1 MKNGKHG
8 GRSRFDGSRS
18 GGNREEGRPS
28 GPSTGKRFDKSRA
41 DKPGFGKS
49 GAAAMG
55 GFGKPRSDKPRAEK
69 PARFEKSARS
79 ESPERGDKPH
89 RFEKPRFGKP
99 RDERPARSDG
109 PRGERPARFDGT
121 QRGAERSERPTRFD
135 KPRFDKPRFDK
146 PRFDK
151 PRFDAPEGEQQ
162 GGRPERG
169 PRGPRRDRNL
179 RSGPFPGERPG
190 EGGGRVWLYGIHP
203 VLAALANPRRKILRI
218 AIQREVDSQLGPKL
232 ETLAEAHPIGLPDA
246 EILDREQIDRMMP
259 RGAVHQG
266 LAALVDGLDDPD
278 LDDIIRATEG
288 QDAARVVVLDQVTD
302 PHNVGAILR
311 SCAGFGVAA
320 VICPERHS
328 PGATA
333 VMAKAASGA
342 LERVPFVRVVN
353 LARALDH
360 LKKAGYWCVGLAGEA
375 STEIHQADMTGKIA
389 LVVGAEGEG
398 LRRLTREHCDLL
410 VRIPI
415 DKGVESL
422 NVSNATA
429 IALYELQ
436 RRVATAL

>member
-41 DKPGFGKS
+41 DKPGFGKPP
-49 GAAAMG
+49 GG
-55 GFGKPRSDKPRAEK
+55 KPGFGKPRSDKPRPEK
-69 PARFEKSARS
+69 PNRFEKSARF
-79 ESPERGDKPH
+79 ENAERGPERAERPNRFGTSRKEGP
-89 RFEKPRFGKP
+89 RFEKPRF
-99 RDERPARSDG
+99 DRPDG
-109 PRGERPARFDGT
+109 DQHG
-121 QRGAERSERPTRFD
+121 S
-135 KPRFDKPRFDK
+135 
-146 PRFDK
+146 
-151 PRFDAPEGEQQ
+151 
-162 GGRPERG
+162 RPERG

-179 RSGPFPGERPG
+179 RTGPFPGERPG

-218 AIQREVDSQLGPKL
+218 AVQREVDAQLGPKL

-246 EILDREQIDRMMP
+246 EILDREQLDRMMP

-353 LARALDH
+353 LARALEH

-415 DKGVESL
+415 DKGLESL

>member
-8 GRSRFDGSRS
+8 GRSRSDGSRS

-41 DKPGFGKS
+41 DKPRFGKS
-49 GAAAMG
+49 GANAMG

-69 PARFEKSARS
+69 PARFEKPARS
-79 ESPERGDKPH
+79 EAPERGERPN

-99 RDERPARSDG
+99 RTEGPRSDG

-135 KPRFDKPRFDK
+135 KPRFD
-146 PRFDK
+146 
-151 PRFDAPEGEQQ
+151 APEGEQHS
-162 GGRPERG
+162 GRPERG

-218 AIQREVDSQLGPKL
+218 AIQRELDAQLGPKL
-232 ETLAEAHPIGLPDA
+232 ETLAEEHPIGLPDA
-246 EILDREQIDRMMP
+246 EILDREQLDRMMP

-353 LARALDH
+353 LARALEH

-375 STEIHQADMTGKIA
+375 SIEIHQADMTGKIA

>member
-28 GPSTGKRFDKSRA
+28 GPSSGKRFDKSRA

-49 GAAAMG
+49 GANAMG

-69 PARFEKSARS
+69 PARFEKPARS
-79 ESPERGDKPH
+79 ENPERNERPN

-99 RDERPARSDG
+99 RADGSRSDG
-109 PRGERPARFDGT
+109 PRGERPNRF
-121 QRGAERSERPTRFD
+121 E
-135 KPRFDKPRFDK
+135 K

-151 PRFDAPEGEQQ
+151 PRFDAPEGEQR
-162 GGRPERG
+162 GGRPE
-169 PRGPRRDRNL
+169 RGPRRDRNL

-218 AIQREVDSQLGPKL
+218 AVQREVDAQLGPKL

-246 EILDREQIDRMMP
+246 EILDREQLDRMMP

-353 LARALDH
+353 LARALEH

-415 DKGVESL
+415 DKGLESL

>member
-8 GRSRFDGSRS
+8 GRSRSDGSRS
-18 GGNREEGRPS
+18 GGNREEGRPGVQS
-28 GPSTGKRFDKSRA
+28 RGGPSTGKRFDKSRA

-49 GAAAMG
+49 GGGKPG
-55 GFGKPRSDKPRAEK
+55 GFGKPRGEK
-69 PARFEKSARS
+69 PARF
-79 ESPERGDKPH
+79 
-89 RFEKPRFGKP
+89 
-99 RDERPARSDG
+99 DG
-109 PRGERPARFDGT
+109 AE
-121 QRGAERSERPTRFD
+121 RGAERGDRPNRFD
-135 KPRFDKPRFDK
+135 KSGDRPRFDKPRFER
-146 PRFDK
+146 PAR
-151 PRFDAPEGEQQ
+151 PERQEGEQH

-179 RSGPFPGERPG
+179 RTGPFPGERPG

-218 AIQREVDSQLGPKL
+218 AIQREVDAQLGPKL

-246 EILDREQIDRMMP
+246 EILDREQLDRMMP
-259 RGAVHQG
+259 RAAVHQG

-278 LDDIIRATEG
+278 LDDIIRATDG

-353 LARALDH
+353 LARALEH

-398 LRRLTREHCDLL
+398 LRRLTRENCDLL

-415 DKGVESL
+415 DKGLESL

>member
-18 GGNREEGRPS
+18 SGNREEGRPG

-49 GAAAMG
+49 GPNAMG

-69 PARFEKSARS
+69 PARFDNA
-79 ESPERGDKPH
+79 ERGERPN
-89 RFEKPRFGKP
+89 RFEKPARFDK
-99 RDERPARSDG
+99 
-109 PRGERPARFDGT
+109 PRGERPARFDG
-121 QRGAERSERPTRFD
+121 AERGDRPNRFE
-135 KPRFDKPRFDK
+135 KPRFERPAR
-146 PRFDK
+146 
-151 PRFDAPEGEQQ
+151 PERQDGEQH

-179 RSGPFPGERPG
+179 RTGPFPGERPG

-218 AIQREVDSQLGPKL
+218 AIQREVDAQLGPKL
-232 ETLAEAHPIGLPDA
+232 ESLAEAHPIGLPDA
-246 EILDREQIDRMMP
+246 EILDREQLDRMMP
-259 RGAVHQG
+259 RAAVHQG

-353 LARALDH
+353 LARALEH

-415 DKGVESL
+415 DKGLESL

>member
-8 GRSRFDGSRS
+8 ARGRFDRSGGSGGAKSGGERRESAPAGAKRFEKSRFD
-18 GGNREEGRPS
+18 
-28 GPSTGKRFDKSRA
+28 
-41 DKPGFGKS
+41 KPK
-49 GAAAMG
+49 
-55 GFGKPRSDKPRAEK
+55 SDKPRAEK
-69 PARFEKSARS
+69 PRFA
-79 ESPERGDKPH
+79 GA
-89 RFEKPRFGKP
+89 RFEKPRFD
-99 RDERPARSDG
+99 DERA
-109 PRGERPARFDGT
+109 A
-121 QRGAERSERPTRFD
+121 
-135 KPRFDKPRFDK
+135 
-146 PRFDK
+146 
-151 PRFDAPEGEQQ
+151 
-162 GGRPERG
+162 RPEHNE
-169 PRGPRRDRNL
+169 RRRPVN
-179 RSGPFPGERPG
+179 RPPGLDA
-190 EGGGRVWLYGIHP
+190 GGGKVWLYGIHP

-218 AIQREVDSQLGPKL
+218 AIQREVDAQLGPKL
-232 ETLAEAHPIGLPDA
+232 EALAEAHPLGLPDA
-246 EILDREQIDRMMP
+246 EILDREQIDRLMP
-259 RGAVHQG
+259 KGAVHQG
-266 LAALVDGLDDPD
+266 LGALVDGLDDPD
-278 LDDIIRATEG
+278 LDDIIRATDG

-353 LARALDH
+353 LSRALEH

-375 STEIHQADMTGKIA
+375 QTELHQADMTGKIA

-398 LRRLTREHCDLL
+398 LRRLTRENCDLL

-436 RRVATAL
+436 RRTVASL

>member
-8 GRSRFDGSRS
+8 ARGRFDRSGGGGGGKSGGERRESASAGPKRFEKSRFD
-18 GGNREEGRPS
+18 
-28 GPSTGKRFDKSRA
+28 
-41 DKPGFGKS
+41 KPK
-49 GAAAMG
+49 
-55 GFGKPRSDKPRAEK
+55 SDKPRSEK
-69 PARFEKSARS
+69 PKFGAGRF
-79 ESPERGDKPH
+79 DKP
-89 RFEKPRFGKP
+89 RFEKPRFD
-99 RDERPARSDG
+99 DERA
-109 PRGERPARFDGT
+109 A
-121 QRGAERSERPTRFD
+121 
-135 KPRFDKPRFDK
+135 
-146 PRFDK
+146 
-151 PRFDAPEGEQQ
+151 
-162 GGRPERG
+162 RPEHNE
-169 PRGPRRDRNL
+169 RRRPVN
-179 RSGPFPGERPG
+179 RPPGLDA
-190 EGGGRVWLYGIHP
+190 GGGKVWLYGIHP

-218 AIQREVDSQLGPKL
+218 AIQREVDAQLGPKL
-232 ETLAEAHPIGLPDA
+232 EALAEAHPIGLPDA
-246 EILDREQIDRMMP
+246 EILDREQIDRLMP
-259 RGAVHQG
+259 KGAVHQG
-266 LAALVDGLDDPD
+266 LGALVDGLDDPD

-353 LARALDH
+353 LARALEH

-375 STEIHQADMTGKIA
+375 QTQLHEADMTGKIA

-398 LRRLTREHCDLL
+398 LRRLTRENCDLL

-436 RRVATAL
+436 RRTAAAI

>member
-8 GRSRFDGSRS
+8 SRARFERS
-18 GGNREEGRPS
+18 GGSGSGQKPGGGRSPGGPGHRKS
-28 GPSTGKRFDKSRA
+28 GPDKPGRFDSGRSDKTWPDKARPDAKRFDK
-41 DKPGFGKS
+41 P
-49 GAAAMG
+49 
-55 GFGKPRSDKPRAEK
+55 
-69 PARFEKSARS
+69 
-79 ESPERGDKPH
+79 RGD
-89 RFEKPRFGKP
+89 
-99 RDERPARSDG
+99 G
-109 PRGERPARFDGT
+109 PKGDRT
-121 QRGAERSERPTRFD
+121 LVD

-146 PRFDK
+146 
-151 PRFDAPEGEQQ
+151 
-162 GGRPERG
+162 
-169 PRGPRRDRNL
+169 
-179 RSGPFPGERPG
+179 RPG
-190 EGGGRVWLYGIHP
+190 KPNFARGGGGADRRPNFHDAGGGKVWLYGIHP
-203 VLAALANPRRKILRI
+203 VLAALANPRRKILQI
-218 AIQREVDSQLGPKL
+218 AIQREVDAQLGPRL
-232 ETLAEAHPIGLPDA
+232 ETLAEAHPLGLPDA
-246 EILDREQIDRMMP
+246 EILDREQLDRMLP

-266 LAALVDGLDDPD
+266 LAALVQGLDDPD

-353 LARALDH
+353 LARALEH

-375 STEIHQADMTGKIA
+375 QTQLHEADMTGKIA
-389 LVVGAEGEG
+389 LIVGAEGEG
-398 LRRLTREHCDLL
+398 LRRLTRENCDLL

-422 NVSNATA
+422 NVSNAAA

-436 RRVATAL
+436 RRAAVAL

>member
-8 GRSRFDGSRS
+8 GRSRSDGSRS

-41 DKPGFGKS
+41 DKPRFGKS
-49 GAAAMG
+49 GANAMG

-79 ESPERGDKPH
+79 EAPERGERPS

-99 RDERPARSDG
+99 RTDGPRSDG

-135 KPRFDKPRFDK
+135 KPRFD
-146 PRFDK
+146 
-151 PRFDAPEGEQQ
+151 APEGEQHS
-162 GGRPERG
+162 GRPERG

-218 AIQREVDSQLGPKL
+218 AIQRELDAQLGPKL
-232 ETLAEAHPIGLPDA
+232 ETLAEEHPIGLPDA
-246 EILDREQIDRMMP
+246 EILDREQLDRMMP

-353 LARALDH
+353 LARALEH

-375 STEIHQADMTGKIA
+375 SIEIHQADMTGKIA

>member
-1 MKNGKHG
+1 MRNGKHG
-8 GRSRFDGSRS
+8 ARGRFDRS
-18 GGNREEGRPS
+18 GGGGGGNS
-28 GPSTGKRFDKSRA
+28 GEARRD
-41 DKPGFGKS
+41 
-49 GAAAMG
+49 G
-55 GFGKPRSDKPRAEK
+55 GGSK
-69 PARFEKSARS
+69 
-79 ESPERGDKPH
+79 
-89 RFEKPRFGKP
+89 RFEKPRFDKPKSDKP
-99 RDERPARSDG
+99 RSEKPK
-109 PRGERPARFDGT
+109 F
-121 QRGAERSERPTRFD
+121 RGAKFD
-135 KPRFDKPRFDK
+135 KPRFDD
-146 PRFDK
+146 
-151 PRFDAPEGEQQ
+151 
-162 GGRPERG
+162 
-169 PRGPRRDRNL
+169 
-179 RSGPFPGERPG
+179 ERPVRPAQNERPRPVNRPPG
-190 EGGGRVWLYGIHP
+190 LDAGGGKVWLYGIHP

-218 AIQREVDSQLGPKL
+218 AIQREVDAQLGPRL
-232 ETLAEAHPIGLPDA
+232 ETLAEAHPLGLPDA
-246 EILDREQIDRMMP
+246 EILDREQIDRLMP
-259 RGAVHQG
+259 KGAVHQG
-266 LAALVDGLDDPD
+266 LGALVDGLDDPD
-278 LDDIIRATEG
+278 LDDIIRATDG

-353 LARALDH
+353 LARTLEH

-375 STEIHQADMTGKIA
+375 QTPLHEADMTGKIA

-398 LRRLTREHCDLL
+398 LRRLTRENCDLL

-436 RRVATAL
+436 RRAAAAI

>member
-8 GRSRFDGSRS
+8 GRSRSDGSR
-18 GGNREEGRPS
+18 GGNNREDGRHG
-28 GPSTGKRFDKSRA
+28 GPLGGKRFDKSRTE
-41 DKPGFGKS
+41 KPGFGKS
-49 GAAAMG
+49 GPAAMG

-79 ESPERGDKPH
+79 ETPERGDKPH

-99 RDERPARSDG
+99 RDERPAR
-109 PRGERPARFDGT
+109 FDGT
-121 QRGAERSERPTRFD
+121 QRAERSERSDRPNRFD
-135 KPRFDKPRFDK
+135 KPRFDRPARADHQ
-146 PRFDK
+146 
-151 PRFDAPEGEQQ
+151 EGEQSS
-162 GGRPERG
+162 GRPERG

-179 RSGPFPGERPG
+179 RAGPFPGERPG

-218 AIQREVDSQLGPKL
+218 AIQREVDAQLGPKL

-246 EILDREQIDRMMP
+246 EILDREQLDRMMP
-259 RGAVHQG
+259 RAAVHQG

-415 DKGVESL
+415 DKGLESL

>member
-41 DKPGFGKS
+41 DKPGFGKPP
-49 GAAAMG
+49 GG
-55 GFGKPRSDKPRAEK
+55 KPGFGKPRSDKPRPEK
-69 PARFEKSARS
+69 PNRFEKSARF
-79 ESPERGDKPH
+79 ENAEREPERAERPTRFGTSRKEGP
-89 RFEKPRFGKP
+89 RFEKPRF
-99 RDERPARSDG
+99 DRPDG
-109 PRGERPARFDGT
+109 DQHG
-121 QRGAERSERPTRFD
+121 S
-135 KPRFDKPRFDK
+135 
-146 PRFDK
+146 
-151 PRFDAPEGEQQ
+151 
-162 GGRPERG
+162 RPERG

-179 RSGPFPGERPG
+179 RTGPFPGERPG

-218 AIQREVDSQLGPKL
+218 AVQREVDAQLGPKL

-246 EILDREQIDRMMP
+246 EILDREQLDRMMP

-353 LARALDH
+353 LARALEH

-415 DKGVESL
+415 DKGLESL

>member
-8 GRSRFDGSRS
+8 ARGRFDHAGSRS
-18 GGNREEGRPS
+18 GGEARGGKPEGGRP
-28 GPSTGKRFDKSRA
+28 TGAPKRFG
-41 DKPGFGKS
+41 PPKS
-49 GAAAMG
+49 GAP
-55 GFGKPRSDKPRAEK
+55 K
-69 PARFEKSARS
+69 FEGS
-79 ESPERGDKPH
+79 
-89 RFEKPRFGKP
+89 
-99 RDERPARSDG
+99 
-109 PRGERPARFDGT
+109 
-121 QRGAERSERPTRFD
+121 RFD
-135 KPRFDKPRFDK
+135 KPRYD
-146 PRFDK
+146 
-151 PRFDAPEGEQQ
+151 
-162 GGRPERG
+162 G
-169 PRGPRRDRNL
+169 PRDRRGAR
-179 RSGPFPGERPG
+179 REEFPGA
-190 EGGGRVWLYGIHP
+190 GGGKVWLYGIHP

-218 AIQREVDSQLGPKL
+218 AIQREVDAQLGPKL
-232 ETLAEAHPIGLPDA
+232 EALAESHPLGLPDA
-246 EILDREQIDRMMP
+246 EILDREQVDRLMP

-266 LAALVDGLDDPD
+266 LAALVQGLDDPQ
-278 LDDIIRATEG
+278 LDDIVRATEG

-353 LARALDH
+353 LARALEH

-375 STEIHQADMTGKIA
+375 QTQLHEADMTGKIA

-398 LRRLTREHCDLL
+398 LRRLTRENCDLL

-415 DKGVESL
+415 DKGTESL
-422 NVSNATA
+422 NVSNAAA

-436 RRVATAL
+436 RRAAVAL

>member
-1 MKNGKHG
+1 
-8 GRSRFDGSRS
+8 
-18 GGNREEGRPS
+18 PA
-28 GPSTGKRFDKSRA
+28 RA
-41 DKPGFGKS
+41 D
-49 GAAAMG
+49 
-55 GFGKPRSDKPRAEK
+55 
-69 PARFEKSARS
+69 
-79 ESPERGDKPH
+79 H
-89 RFEKPRFGKP
+89 
-99 RDERPARSDG
+99 
-109 PRGERPARFDGT
+109 
-121 QRGAERSERPTRFD
+121 Q
-135 KPRFDKPRFDK
+135 
-146 PRFDK
+146 
-151 PRFDAPEGEQQ
+151 EGEQS

-179 RSGPFPGERPG
+179 RAGPFPGERPG

-218 AIQREVDSQLGPKL
+218 AIQREVDAQLGPKL

-246 EILDREQIDRMMP
+246 EILDREQPDRMMP
-259 RGAVHQG
+259 RAAVHQG

-415 DKGVESL
+415 DKGLESL

>member
-18 GGNREEGRPS
+18 GGNREEGRPGVQS
-28 GPSTGKRFDKSRA
+28 KGGPSTGKRFDKSRA

-49 GAAAMG
+49 GPNAMG

-69 PARFEKSARS
+69 PARFDNA
-79 ESPERGDKPH
+79 ERGERPN
-89 RFEKPRFGKP
+89 RFEKPARFDK
-99 RDERPARSDG
+99 
-109 PRGERPARFDGT
+109 PRGERPARFDG
-121 QRGAERSERPTRFD
+121 AERGDRPNRFE
-135 KPRFDKPRFDK
+135 KPRFERPAR
-146 PRFDK
+146 
-151 PRFDAPEGEQQ
+151 PERQDGEQH

-179 RSGPFPGERPG
+179 RTGPFPGERPG

-218 AIQREVDSQLGPKL
+218 AIQREVDAQLGPKL
-232 ETLAEAHPIGLPDA
+232 ETLAEEHPIGLPDA
-246 EILDREQIDRMMP
+246 EILDREQLDRMMP

-353 LARALDH
+353 LARALEH

-415 DKGVESL
+415 DKGLESL

>member
-18 GGNREEGRPS
+18 SGNREEGRPS
-28 GPSTGKRFDKSRA
+28 GPSTGKRFDKSRT

-49 GAAAMG
+49 GPGAMG

-79 ESPERGDKPH
+79 ENPERSDKPH
-89 RFEKPRFGKP
+89 RFEK
-99 RDERPARSDG
+99 

-121 QRGAERSERPTRFD
+121 QRAERSERPNRFE
-135 KPRFDKPRFDK
+135 KPRFDKPRFERPD
-146 PRFDK
+146 RQ
-151 PRFDAPEGEQQ
+151 EGEQQ

-179 RSGPFPGERPG
+179 RTGPFPGERPG

-218 AIQREVDSQLGPKL
+218 AIQREVDAQLGPKL

-246 EILDREQIDRMMP
+246 EILDREQLDRMMP
-259 RGAVHQG
+259 RAAVHQG

-415 DKGVESL
+415 DKGLESL

>member
-1 MKNGKHG
+1 MLQLRILSPAMKNGKHG
-8 GRSRFDGSRS
+8 GRTRFDGSR
-18 GGNREEGRPS
+18 GGPNPEGGRRG
-28 GPSTGKRFDKSRA
+28 GPSEGKRFDKSRPE
-41 DKPGFGKS
+41 KSGFGKD
-49 GAAAMG
+49 AG
-55 GFGKPRSDKPRAEK
+55 GKPSFGKPRSDKPRPEKPNRFEK
-69 PARFEKSARS
+69 PARFEKPERADRPNRFEKPARFDK
-79 ESPERGDKPH
+79 PERGD
-89 RFEKPRFGKP
+89 
-99 RDERPARSDG
+99 RPN
-109 PRGERPARFDGT
+109 
-121 QRGAERSERPTRFD
+121 RFD
-135 KPRFDKPRFDK
+135 KPRFDRPD
-146 PRFDK
+146 
-151 PRFDAPEGEQQ
+151 GEPQ

-169 PRGPRRDRNL
+169 PRGPRGPRPDRNL
-179 RSGPFPGERPG
+179 RTGPFPGERPG

-203 VLAALANPRRKILRI
+203 VLSALANPRRKILRI
-218 AIQREVDSQLGPKL
+218 AIQREVDTQLGPKL

-266 LAALVDGLDDPD
+266 LAALVEGLDDPD
-278 LDDIIRATEG
+278 LDDIIRATDG